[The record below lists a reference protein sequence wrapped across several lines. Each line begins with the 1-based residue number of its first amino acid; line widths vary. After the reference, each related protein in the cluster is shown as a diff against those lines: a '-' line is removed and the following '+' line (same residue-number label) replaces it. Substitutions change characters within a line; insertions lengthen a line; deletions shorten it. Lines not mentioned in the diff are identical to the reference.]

1 MTLLRA
7 EHISKAFASVAVLQD
22 VSLQLEAHHK
32 MGLIG
37 ANGSGKSTLLQILS
51 GDLPPD
57 SGTVERA
64 RRLDIGYLTQEM
76 TLEGERTLYEEVRE
90 AFRPL
95 LDMQAEMAELE
106 ARLGQPESRQA
117 DLQRYGALLET
128 FQAREGYAIQAR
140 VEATLFGLGFG
151 AEDLQ
156 KPAAQLSGGQKNM
169 AALARVLLEAPELL
183 LLDEPSNHLDIA
195 ATEWLE
201 GFIRDYQGAVVV
213 ISHDRYFLDRT
224 VASIVEIERHHLTSY
239 PGNYSAY
246 VKVKAERLEQQRK
259 AYEQQQAEIRRQEE
273 FIRRNM
279 AGQKTKQAQSRQKVL
294 DRLERVDQPTGDT
307 RRMGLQFD
315 TNQRESHEVIVC
327 RKVHKSYGSQ
337 HVLRSLDF
345 TVYRSEKVGFMG
357 PNGAGKSTLLR
368 LLMQQDT
375 ADEGTLRFGR
385 NTTAAYY
392 DQEMSDLNPDATVL
406 DEVWEIEPLKPV
418 GDIRSYLGRFL
429 FSGDEVYNKIGH
441 LSGGEKSRVALA
453 KLMLSPANLLI
464 LDEPTN
470 HLDIPAREALE
481 QALADYPGAVLIVS
495 HDRYFLDRIV
505 SRLLYLRDGTCNAYS
520 GNYSDY
526 QAHLAALR
534 AEAQHAPTA
543 HKAVKDK
550 GQDKREKSERA
561 KLKPS
566 RPPRRR
572 KLEVIEREIG
582 EVEAEIETLQSTIDT
597 EQQDADWQRLAEL
610 TSQQGALATRLEGLM
625 QEWEESMMAAEEGR
639 R

>member
-1 MTLLRA
+1 MTLLHA
-7 EHISKAFASVAVLQD
+7 EHISKAFAGIPVLQD

-32 MGLIG
+32 VGLIG

-64 RRLDIGYLTQEM
+64 RHLAIGYLTQEM
-76 TLEGERTLYEEVRE
+76 VLEGERTLYEEVRE

-95 LDMQAEMAELE
+95 LDMQVEMAELE
-106 ARLGQPESRQA
+106 ARLGQPESSSA

-128 FQAREGYAIQAR
+128 VQAREGYAIQAR

-169 AALARVLLEAPELL
+169 AALARVLLEAPDLL
-183 LLDEPSNHLDIA
+183 LLDEPSNHLDIV

-224 VASIVEIERHHLTSY
+224 VEQIVEIERHRLTPY
-239 PGNYSAY
+239 AGNYSAY
-246 VKVKAERLEQQRK
+246 VQVKAERLEQQRK
-259 AYEQQQAEIRRQEE
+259 AYEHQQAEIRRQEE

-279 AGQKTKQAQSRQKVL
+279 AGQKTKQAQSRQKAL
-294 DRLERVDQPTGDT
+294 DRLERVAQPTAEA
-307 RRMGLQFD
+307 RRMGLQFA

-327 RKVHKSYGSQ
+327 RQVHKSYGPH
-337 HVLRSLDF
+337 HVLRGVDF
-345 TVYRSEKVGFMG
+345 TVYRGEKVGLMG

-368 LLMQQDT
+368 LLMQQDA
-375 ADEGTLRFGR
+375 ADEGTLRLGR

-392 DQEMSDLNPDATVL
+392 DQEMADLDPHATVL
-406 DEVWEIEPLKPV
+406 DEVWQIEPRKSI
-418 GDIRSYLGRFL
+418 GDMRSYLARFL
-429 FSGDEVYNKIGH
+429 FSGDDVYSIIGH

-453 KLMLSPANLLI
+453 KLMLSSANLLI

-481 QALADYPGAVLIVS
+481 SALAEYPGAVLIVS
-495 HDRYFLDRIV
+495 HDRYFVDRMV
-505 SRLLYLRDGTCNAYS
+505 SRLLYLRAGRCDAYPGNLHRVS
-520 GNYSDY
+520 G
-526 QAHLAALR
+526 
-534 AEAQHAPTA
+534 APGCQTGRGPA
-543 HKAVKDK
+543 RPIGK
-550 GQDKREKSERA
+550 GGDSGQRE
-561 KLKPS
+561 
-566 RPPRRR
+566 
-572 KLEVIEREIG
+572 
-582 EVEAEIETLQSTIDT
+582 
-597 EQQDADWQRLAEL
+597 
-610 TSQQGALATRLEGLM
+610 
-625 QEWEESMMAAEEGR
+625 
-639 R
+639 

>member
-7 EHISKAFASVAVLQD
+7 EHISKAFAGVPVLQD

-32 MGLIG
+32 VGLIG

-51 GDLPPD
+51 GELPPD

-64 RRLDIGYLTQEM
+64 RRLEIGYLTQEM
-76 TLEGERTLYEEVRE
+76 TLEGDRTLYEEVCE

-106 ARLGQPESRQA
+106 ARLGQAESCDS

-140 VEATLFGLGFG
+140 VEAALFGLGFG

-156 KPAAQLSGGQKNM
+156 KPAENLSGGQKNM
-169 AALARVLLEAPELL
+169 AALARVLLEAPDLL
-183 LLDEPSNHLDIA
+183 LLDEPSNHLDIV

-224 VASIVEIERHHLTSY
+224 VEEIVEIERHHLTPY

-294 DRLERVDQPTGDT
+294 DRLERVEQPTTDA
-307 RRMGLQFD
+307 RRMGLQFE

-327 RKVHKSYGSQ
+327 RKVHKSYGSH
-337 HVLRSLDF
+337 HVLRGLDF
-345 TVYRSEKVGFMG
+345 TVYRSEKVGLMG

-375 ADEGTLRFGR
+375 ADEGTLRLGR
-385 NTTAAYY
+385 NTTAVYY
-392 DQEMSDLNPDATVL
+392 DQEMADLNPDATVL
-406 DEVWEIEPLKPV
+406 DEVWQIEPLKPV

-429 FSGDEVYNKIGH
+429 FSGDEVYNTIGH

-481 QALADYPGAVLIVS
+481 RALSEYPGAMLIVS

-505 SRLLYLRDGTCNAYS
+505 NRLLYLRDGTCEAYP

-526 QAHLAALR
+526 QAHLAAQQV
-534 AEAQHAPTA
+534 EAQRAPSAKTA
-543 HKAVKDK
+543 KEKVKVNVNKTPDKAKSK
-550 GQDKREKSERA
+550 GRS
-561 KLKPS
+561 
-566 RPPRRR
+566 RRR
-572 KLEVIEREIG
+572 KPEVIERDIA
-582 EVEAEIETLQSTIDT
+582 EAEADIETLQGQIDT
-597 EQQDADWQRLAEL
+597 EQQNADWQRLAEL
-610 TSQQGALATRLEGLM
+610 TSQQGALATRLEDLM
-625 QEWEESMMAAEEGR
+625 QEWEESMTAAEEGR

>member
-7 EHISKAFASVAVLQD
+7 EHISKAFAGVPVLQD

-32 MGLIG
+32 IGLIG

-57 SGTVERA
+57 SGAVERA

-95 LDMQAEMAELE
+95 LDMQAEMAALE
-106 ARLGQPESRQA
+106 ARLGQSESRSS
-117 DLQRYGALLET
+117 DLQRYGVLLET

-169 AALARVLLEAPELL
+169 AALARVLLEAPDLL

-224 VASIVEIERHHLTSY
+224 MEEIAEIERHHLTPY
-239 PGNYSAY
+239 PGNYSGY

-259 AYEQQQAEIRRQEE
+259 AYEQQQADIRRQED

-294 DRLERVDQPTGDT
+294 DRLERVERPSSDG

-327 RKVHKSYGSQ
+327 RKVHKSYGSHQ
-337 HVLRSLDF
+337 VLRGLDF
-345 TVYRSEKVGFMG
+345 TVYRSEKVGLMG

-375 ADEGTLRFGR
+375 ADAGTLRLGR
-385 NTTAAYY
+385 NTTAVYY
-392 DQEMSDLNPDATVL
+392 DQEMADLNPAATVL
-406 DEVWEIEPLKPV
+406 DEVWQIEPLRPV
-418 GDIRSYLGRFL
+418 GDMRSYLGRFL
-429 FSGDEVYNKIGH
+429 FSGDEVYNIIGH

-481 QALADYPGAVLIVS
+481 RALAEYPGAVLIVS

-505 SRLLYLRDGTCNAYS
+505 SRLLYLRDGTCDAYA
-520 GNYSDY
+520 GNYSEY
-526 QAHLAALR
+526 QTHLAAQQV
-534 AEAQHAPTA
+534 EAQREPPA
-543 HKAVKDK
+543 KAAKVKVTKTSPD
-550 GQDKREKSERA
+550 QA
-561 KLKPS
+561 KLKGP

-572 KLEVIEREIG
+572 KPETIERDIG
-582 EVEAEIETLQSTIDT
+582 EVEAEIDVLQGTIDT
-597 EQQDADWQRLAEL
+597 EQQNADWQRLAEL
-610 TSQQGALATRLEGLM
+610 TSQQGTLAARLEELM
-625 QEWEESMMAAEEGR
+625 HEWEESMTAAEEGR